1 MKHSRQEICGW
12 KSIFT
17 DKDTTVK
24 VNLLTDYKELKMIQP
39 RQFLS
44 PANDT
49 AGRQSF
55 HSRLTFIFGGGS
67 GLHPTRLFPCYNCYF
82 VNPTPTHLYT
92 SVYSQLY
99 LQMSVRQSFCP
110 RGGGES
116 HVAITHDAFELT
128 IQRLPNPA
136 PSVQGPSWPRS
147 CPTPSTWIFST
158 WTSSYKG
165 PRHIQTC

>member
-1 MKHSRQEICGW
+1 MTLREAKFSLASEIYFWG
-12 KSIFT
+12 
-17 DKDTTVK
+17 
-24 VNLLTDYKELKMIQP
+24 
-39 RQFLS
+39 
-44 PANDT
+44 
-49 AGRQSF
+49 
-55 HSRLTFIFGGGS
+55 

-99 LQMSVRQSFCP
+99 LHMSVRQSFCP
-110 RGGGES
+110 QGGES
-116 HVAITHDAFELT
+116 HVTITHDAFDLT
-128 IQRLPNPA
+128 IQRLPSPA

-165 PRHIQTC
+165 PRHIQICWLGRSGRFASYQNVPLL